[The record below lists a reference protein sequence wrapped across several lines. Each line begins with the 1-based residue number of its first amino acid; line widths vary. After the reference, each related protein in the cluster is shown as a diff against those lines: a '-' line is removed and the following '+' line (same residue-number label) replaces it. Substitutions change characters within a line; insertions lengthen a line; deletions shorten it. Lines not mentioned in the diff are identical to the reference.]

1 MLVRAMKPPPAGLAE
16 EQASA
21 SRNTRARSA
30 SLLCQLGN
38 YKEDTSAVP
47 DVIRLLETEKEGIVR
62 GLELG
67 YFEMPIQTMSEKDK
81 AALLPELIRS
91 MQANDM
97 SERNNALVALQ
108 YYQNQ
113 KETVVPLILNAL
125 QDPDPVVRRMAGKAL
140 DKIDPQNSGAPAR

>member
-1 MLVRAMKPPPAGLAE
+1 
-16 EQASA
+16 
-21 SRNTRARSA
+21 
-30 SLLCQLGN
+30 
-38 YKEDTSAVP
+38 
-47 DVIRLLETEKEGIVR
+47 
-62 GLELG
+62 
-67 YFEMPIQTMSEKDK
+67 MPIQTMSEKDK

-97 SERNNALVALQ
+97 AERNNALVALQ

-125 QDPDPVVRRMAGKAL
+125 QDPDPRVRMMAARAL